1 MPLQDVSS
9 LLWCPHLEVDDKLF
23 FKTRHMKVLFWQ
35 RMLTHF
41 VYNFLLNISII
52 FVIQMDILMTSLAK
66 PYIYAI

>member
-1 MPLQDVSS
+1 
-9 LLWCPHLEVDDKLF
+9 
-23 FKTRHMKVLFWQ
+23 MKVLFWQ